1 MGRVINGV
9 GFISTKETEICSG
22 CFRGNTELKSVSI
35 PLTIES
41 IGIGAFTD
49 CSSLE
54 KIFIPKS
61 VKSIKDEFI
70 DYEENGHY
78 ECMFSGC
85 SSLKNIEVSEDNTEY
100 SSIDGVLFNKD
111 KSVLIRF
118 PEGKKLH
125 EYIVPLSVKYICSG
139 AFKDC
144 SSIELLILHDG
155 IEEIGDIDYYGGI
168 DYDNAFIG
176 CTSLKSIEVSAEN
189 KYFSSIDGV
198 LFNKDVTTLIRFP
211 AGKEISSYIIPSSVE
226 QIDTDAFGCCKS
238 LREIAIP
245 NRVEFIDRG
254 TFYSCTSLEKV
265 IIPNGV
271 AEIRYRA
278 FENCTSLKTVV
289 IPSSVDDIHWLAFLN
304 CTSLERIEISPY
316 NEKYTFKYGVLL
328 KKDESEVITYT
339 KKLFVPSNIENIKNS
354 IFSSCFYYTNLVEI
368 EVSPDNKVYKS
379 IDGILYEKRDCYNYD
394 LVMCPDEKRGK
405 VIIPDGVVRIE
416 NEAFKNCK
424 YLEKIE
430 IPSTLEYIG
439 NDAFSGCT
447 SLTDIVIPEGVT
459 HIYEGAFQ
467 SCISLKEIIIPS
479 TVQHIGDLFKNEYAK
494 DKSCNSLISI
504 DVHEDNQFYSSLD
517 GVLYNKDKSKLIKC
531 PEGKN
536 VESFEIPKT
545 VTTIGKSA
553 FENCRFKYIDIPNN
567 VKEIEYRTFYGCA
580 YLEYI
585 DIPNS
590 VEEIGRNA
598 FSKCISLKSVD
609 IPYTEIRIGRE
620 VFSDCTSLTSIIL
633 PEGQTSTS
641 YGLFEGCVSLKNV
654 ILPSTFKQIY
664 DKAFKGC
671 LSLTGLEIPYS
682 VKQIGYSA
690 FEDCCSL
697 EKVNIPM
704 GVSNIWSNTFS
715 GCCALKEIV
724 IPSSV
729 ERIENEAF
737 SGCSSLLE
745 LDIPNSVTTIGE
757 KAFANCTTLESIDL
771 PPSVSKIGNY
781 AFIDCS
787 SLRNIY
793 LSDNIKKIGGGL
805 FENCSSLTDVYLGI
819 NIKSIEPT
827 VVSIEYDPFTQEEI
841 DRTYSE
847 IYIFKGCKSL
857 QNIDVSISNAHLSSI
872 DGVLFNKDKT
882 ILIKYPEDRNTMRYT
897 IPNSVKM
904 IGKKAFS
911 NCKYLESVYLSE
923 NIDEVGEYAFSECIS
938 LKDIF
943 IHSNVSKI
951 ETGAFWGCKLLSNIK
966 LPASITKI
974 ASCLFSECTS
984 LKNVNIPNS
993 IKEIGWNAFANCKSL
1008 KKIEI
1013 PLSVEK
1019 IGSKVFSG
1027 CSCLHE
1033 FEIPNLITEIDS
1045 RLFSDCISLESIN
1058 IPRNVKKINDGIFDG
1073 CFGLKE
1079 IHINI
1084 EGIEYCEINE
1094 EAFEGINYDYCKL
1107 YIPLGTRWNYRN
1119 HKIFSKF
1126 KNIEIDSQF
1135 YKEQRQR
1142 EEEDRL
1148 RKEKEEAERKRL
1160 EQEELERKQREEAER
1175 RKKQEEYEREQRR
1188 LRDEKARKEQEE
1200 RNMFYRVTHDLK
1212 PDRVQVKE
1220 YLESKYVRHFY
1231 HFTDRRNLASIKRY
1245 GGLYSWSYCE
1255 SHNITIPYA
1264 GGGSTSRSLDSFY
1277 GLEDYVRLSFC
1288 SNHPM
1293 MYRLEQEGYDLV
1305 LLKIS
1310 VDVALLEETLFSDMN
1325 ATDNNHQCGSTLD
1338 DLKKVNFV
1346 AVRETYL
1353 KSTHKYFKYHQ
1364 AEVLV
1369 KTFIPIE
1376 KILNINEF
1384 I

>member
-1 MGRVINGV
+1 MSRVINGV
-9 GFISTKETEICSG
+9 GFISTKDTEICSG

-49 CSSLE
+49 CSSIE

-155 IEEIGDIDYYGGI
+155 IEEIGNIDYYGGI

-238 LREIAIP
+238 LREIVIP

-271 AEIRYRA
+271 TEIRYRA

-354 IFSSCFYYTNLVEI
+354 IFSSCYYANLVDI

-379 IDGILYEKRDCYNYD
+379 IDGILYEKRDCYGYYD
-394 LVMCPDEKRGK
+394 LVICPDEKRGK

-430 IPSTLEYIG
+430 IPSMLEYIG

-479 TVQHIGDLFKNEYAK
+479 TVQYIGDLFKNEYSK

-504 DVHEDNQFYSSLD
+504 DVHEDNQYYSSLG

-536 VESFEIPKT
+536 VENFEIPKT

-567 VKEIEYRTFYGCA
+567 VKKIEYRTFYGCA

-590 VEEIGRNA
+590 VEEIGSNA

-633 PEGQTSTS
+633 PEGQTTIS

-664 DKAFKGC
+664 DNAFKGC
-671 LSLTGLEIPYS
+671 LSLTELEIPCS

-715 GCCALKEIV
+715 GCCALKGIV

-757 KAFANCTTLESIDL
+757 KVFANCTSLESIDI

-781 AFIDCS
+781 AFINCA

-793 LSDNIKKIGGGL
+793 LSDNILKIGGGL
-805 FENCSSLTDVYLGI
+805 FENCSSLTDVYIGK
-819 NIKSIEPT
+819 NIKNIEPT
-827 VVSIEYDPFTQEEI
+827 ITRREYYSQNDDDYIEIRKQHN
-841 DRTYSE
+841 
-847 IYIFKGCKSL
+847 IFKGCNSL
-857 QNIDVSISNAHLSSI
+857 KNIDVSISNEHLSSS
-872 DGVLFNKDKT
+872 DGVLFNKNKT
-882 ILIKYPEDRNTMRYT
+882 TLIKYPEGRKTIRYT
-897 IPNSVKM
+897 IPNSVKT
-904 IGKKAFS
+904 IGKNAFS
-911 NCKYLESVYLSE
+911 NCRYLESVYLSE
-923 NIDEVGEYAFSECIS
+923 DIHEVGEYAFSECIS

-943 IHSNVSKI
+943 IPSNVSKI
-951 ETGAFWGCKLLSNIK
+951 ALGAFSGCKALSNIK
-966 LPASITKI
+966 LPTSITVI
-974 ASCLFSECTS
+974 ASSLFLGCIS
-984 LKNVNIPNS
+984 LKTIDIPNT
-993 IKEIGWNAFANCKSL
+993 IEKVGWNAFEDCKSL
-1008 KKIEI
+1008 KNIELPSSI
-1013 PLSVEK
+1013 ENIAS
-1019 IGSKVFSG
+1019 GVFSG
-1027 CSCLHE
+1027 CSCLQYL
-1033 FEIPNLITEIDS
+1033 EIPNQITEIDS
-1045 RLFSDCISLESIN
+1045 DLFSDCTSLESIN
-1058 IPRNVKKINDGIFDG
+1058 IPKTVKKINRGIFDG
-1073 CFGLKE
+1073 CLGLKE

-1084 EGIEYCEINE
+1084 EDIDNCEIDDD
-1094 EAFEGINYDYCKL
+1094 AFEGINYDSCKL

-1126 KNIEIDSQF
+1126 KNIEIDSQL
-1135 YKEQRQR
+1135 YKEQRQK
-1142 EEEDRL
+1142 EEEDRI
-1148 RKEKEEAERKRL
+1148 RKEQEEAERKRL

-1175 RKKQEEYEREQRR
+1175 RKKQEEYENEQRR
-1188 LRDEKARKEQEE
+1188 IKEEKARKEQEE
-1200 RNMFYRVTHDLK
+1200 RNMLYRVTHDLK
-1212 PDRVQVKE
+1212 QDRVQVKE
-1220 YLESKYVRHFY
+1220 YLESKRVRHFY
-1231 HFTDRRNLASIKRY
+1231 HFTDKRNLASIKRH

-1288 SNHPM
+1288 NNHPM

-1325 ATDNNHQCGSTLD
+1325 ATDNNHQCGPTLD
-1338 DLKKVNFV
+1338 DLKNVNLI

-1369 KTFIPIE
+1369 KTFIPID